1 MRIAM
6 RKPATAAMG
15 RKGTMMPAT
24 LGPYAA
30 AATLISLAVLVAF
43 AVVGATAVGGGRA
56 LASQVSCGDTIT
68 ADTTLQQDL
77 VNCPNN
83 GIVIGADGITLD
95 LNGHLVDGDGTP
107 AATCDPR
114 NELCDVGVA
123 NDGHDGVAV
132 MHGSVR
138 EFGLGVLFGTST
150 AGQVRDNRVLGVSS
164 TANQFAG
171 LGIFSS
177 LRSLVRNSSGDNSLD
192 REGSGMLL
200 GDSHQVRILNN
211 SFRHNTHNG
220 ITTVQNSTRNLIK
233 GNQFVRNGDEAILME
248 GGNRFRVT
256 RNRFARN
263 GAGISLGPGS
273 RNVITRNRVS
283 QGRDG
288 IRIEKGHDNLVADNV
303 VVAART
309 GIRLGIHEPF
319 IGGAHN
325 VLREN
330 LVRDSRVDAFV
341 VLKKDTHSLLLG
353 NIAKGAG
360 DDGFD
365 VESRSAKLTGNRAVR
380 NADLG
385 VEAVFGLIDGGGN
398 IARDNGDPRQCTNI
412 FCR

>member
-1 MRIAM
+1 MV
-6 RKPATAAMG
+6 PAKLRPYAG
-15 RKGTMMPAT
+15 PAT
-24 LGPYAA
+24 LA
-30 AATLISLAVLVAF
+30 SLAVIVTF
-43 AVVGATAVGGGRA
+43 AVAGPVAVGGGRA

-68 ADTTLQQDL
+68 ADTTLDTDL
-77 VNCPNN
+77 VNCPNH

-107 AATCDPR
+107 AADCNPRKEPCDF
-114 NELCDVGVA
+114 GVF
-123 NDGHDGVAV
+123 NDGHDGVTV

-138 EFGLGVLFGTST
+138 EFAVGVLFGSA
-150 AGQVRDNRVLGVSS
+150 AGKIRDNRVLGVSS
-164 TANQFAG
+164 NRNQFAG

-177 LRSLVRNSSGDNSLD
+177 LRSLVRNSSGDGSLD
-192 REGSGMLL
+192 REGSGMQL
-200 GDSHQVRILNN
+200 GDSHHVRILNN
-211 SFRHNTHNG
+211 SFRHNAHTG
-220 ITTVQNSTRNLIK
+220 IVTFESSRNVIK
-233 GNQFVRNGDEAILME
+233 ENLFLRNGDEAILME
-248 GGNRFRVT
+248 GGERFRVT

-263 GAGISLGPGS
+263 GAGITLGPGS

-283 QGRDG
+283 RGRDG
-288 IRIEKGHDNLVADNV
+288 IRIEKGRDNLVAHNV

-325 VLREN
+325 VVREN

-341 VLKKDTHSLLLG
+341 VLKKDTNSLLVG

-365 VESRSAKLTGNRAVR
+365 VESRTMTLTSNRAVR

-385 VEAVFGLIDGGGN
+385 IEAVFGVTDGGGN
-398 IARDNGDPRQCTNI
+398 IARHNGDPRQCTHI
-412 FCR
+412 SCQ